1 MKKKFKAFSAPPFV
15 LKAVMAGQVGESH
28 LLGIT
33 ISSLQVGL
41 RDWSIGMS
49 RHEIRFFSSPG
60 LKTLASGVRNGRQSY
75 CQGINQNILE
85 KGKKCA

>member
-33 ISSLQVGL
+33 ISSLQVGR

-49 RHEIRFFSSPG
+49 RHEIIFFSRFEDSCLRCAQWQAIVLPG
-60 LKTLASGVRNGRQSY
+60 
-75 CQGINQNILE
+75 C
-85 KGKKCA
+85 